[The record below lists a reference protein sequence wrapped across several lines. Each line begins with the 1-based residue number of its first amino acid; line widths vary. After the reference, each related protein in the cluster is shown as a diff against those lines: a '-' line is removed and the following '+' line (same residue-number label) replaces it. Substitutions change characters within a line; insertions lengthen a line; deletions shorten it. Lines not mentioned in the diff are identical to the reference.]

1 MARRAPA
8 LPAPE
13 RARLTRRQ
21 VWRDGEPEA
30 EPAAELARYIDHS
43 AGRLAVTLTATEHLL
58 EANGEMPV
66 LELGSEPWLF
76 TQLLLER
83 GTVVTAAGL
92 RPGEHAERAEVTI
105 RWDGRSATVEQHL
118 FDAERERW
126 PFADASF
133 ELVFCMEV
141 IEHLTF
147 SPAHMLYEANRV
159 LAPAGYLLL
168 GTPNALAARRV
179 AALLRGRNIHH
190 PYSGYGPHGR
200 HNREFTAEEL
210 RLVLEQANF
219 SVDLRTHNL
228 PGYEATEPLG
238 RILRGLAAL
247 PGRRPARRRDYLL
260 AFARKVGPPRLA
272 FPPELYMSIDR
283 DRMRRQGFSFAD
295 ELTLTG

>member
-1 MARRAPA
+1 MVRRAPA
-8 LPAPE
+8 LPAAE
-13 RARLTRRQ
+13 RARLARRQ

-30 EPAAELARYIDHS
+30 EPASELARYIDHS
-43 AGRLAVTLTATEHLL
+43 AGRLAVTLTAAEHLL
-58 EANGEMPV
+58 DAHPEIPM

-83 GTVVTAAGL
+83 GNAVTAAGF

-118 FDAERERW
+118 FDVERERW

-133 ELVFCMEV
+133 ELVLCMEV

-159 LAPAGYLLL
+159 LSSGGHLLL

-179 AALLRGRNIHH
+179 AAMLRGRNVHH

-228 PGYEATEPLG
+228 PGYGGTEPFG
-238 RILRGLAAL
+238 RILHRLAAL
-247 PGRRPARRRDYLL
+247 PGRRAAGRRDYLL
-260 AFARKVGPPRLA
+260 AIARKSGPPRLA
-272 FPPELYMSIDR
+272 YPPELYMSIDR